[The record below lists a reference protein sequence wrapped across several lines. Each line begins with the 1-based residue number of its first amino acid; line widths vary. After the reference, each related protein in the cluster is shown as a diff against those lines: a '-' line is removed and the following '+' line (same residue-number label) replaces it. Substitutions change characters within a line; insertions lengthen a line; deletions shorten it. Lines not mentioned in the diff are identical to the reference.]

1 MEEKYQA
8 KAAKLCGGEVKAG
21 MAYFTRG

>member
-21 MAYFTRG
+21 MAYFTCG